1 MERDGRTARAVMD
14 AAEAANWR
22 RVNRLLVGTFFFLF
36 QVFQQML
43 GSALSSCSRTRPA
56 ILYNA

>member
-1 MERDGRTARAVMD
+1 MD